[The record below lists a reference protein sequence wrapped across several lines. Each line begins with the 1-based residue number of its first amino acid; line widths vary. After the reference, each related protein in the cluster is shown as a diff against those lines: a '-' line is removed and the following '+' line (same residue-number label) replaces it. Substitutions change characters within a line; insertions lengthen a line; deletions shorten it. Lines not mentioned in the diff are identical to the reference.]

1 MTRVDDVRIGLLGLG
16 TVGAGVV
23 KILAAQRPMLEERA
37 GCRLTLAAIA
47 DTDLVR
53 AREGLDLKAL
63 PMVGDAAK
71 VLADPAIHV
80 VIELM
85 GGLEPARTFILRALA
100 AGKHVVTANK
110 ALLAHHGAELYEEAR
125 RRGVTLAFEAAVAG
139 GIPLIRAVKEG
150 LAANR
155 VLSLAGIVNGTCNYI
170 LSKMT
175 DEGIDFSLV
184 LKEAQ
189 AQGYAEADPTL
200 DIEGM
205 DSAHKLQIL
214 VSLAFRTFIDLKD
227 IHTEGITRVTAAD
240 IAYARELGYRIKLLA
255 IAKAVD
261 GGVQGA
267 ESAGVEVRV
276 HPTMIPATS
285 PLAAVSGVFNGV
297 FLTGDAV
304 GDLMFYGRGAGQLPT
319 ASAVWSDALEI
330 ARRIAHGIPA
340 LALDLPSVGPAPLP
354 LRPMETIRCCYYL
367 RVMAQDKPGVLSRV
381 AGILGEHDISI
392 ANLLHKAAGSRA
404 VICASTG
411 NTSASAAA
419 FAARAGLRAFVMVPR
434 GSVALGKLSQAA
446 IHGAKVLMVEGNF
459 DQALDIVR
467 RIAETH
473 PVTLVNSVNPFR
485 LEGQKTGAFEV
496 VDQLGRAPDY
506 HLIPVGN
513 AGNITAYWRGYREY
527 HRDGKI
533 GSLPRMVGFQAA
545 GAAPIYENRVIE
557 EPRTVATAIKIGN
570 PANWGPALEAVKDS
584 HGWID
589 VVSDEEILRAYRM
602 LAREEGIFMEPASA
616 ATLAGL
622 IKCVKAGRLEP
633 GSTVVLTLTGHGL
646 KDPDTALESASRP
659 TTVPPAID
667 AVLAQL
673 GL

>member
-23 KILAAQRPMLEERA
+23 KILAAQRPVLEERA

-125 RRGVTLAFEAAVAG
+125 RRGVTLAFEAAVAR
-139 GIPLIRAVKEG
+139 GIPLIRSVKEG
-150 LAANR
+150 LPAHSI
-155 VLSLAGIVNGTCNYI
+155 LSLAGIVNGTCNYI

-189 AQGYAEADPTL
+189 AQGYAETDPTL

-255 IAKAVD
+255 IAKAAD
-261 GGVQGA
+261 G
-267 ESAGVEVRV
+267 GVEVRV

-285 PLAAVSGVFNGV
+285 PLAAVSGVFNAV
-297 FLTGDAV
+297 FITGDAV

-319 ASAVWSDALEI
+319 ASAVWSDVLEI

-340 LALDLPSVGPAPLP
+340 LALDLPSVGPTPLP
-354 LRPMETIRCCYYL
+354 LRPMETIHCRYYL

-381 AGILGEHDISI
+381 AGILGENDISI
-392 ANLLHKAAGSRA
+392 ANVIQKGRGTREAIPVVIVTHEARERDMRAALTKIDRLRD
-404 VICASTG
+404 V
-411 NTSASAAA
+411 
-419 FAARAGLRAFVMVPR
+419 AGATTMIR
-434 GSVALGKLSQAA
+434 
-446 IHGAKVLMVEGNF
+446 VEG
-459 DQALDIVR
+459 
-467 RIAETH
+467 
-473 PVTLVNSVNPFR
+473 
-485 LEGQKTGAFEV
+485 
-496 VDQLGRAPDY
+496 
-506 HLIPVGN
+506 
-513 AGNITAYWRGYREY
+513 
-527 HRDGKI
+527 
-533 GSLPRMVGFQAA
+533 
-545 GAAPIYENRVIE
+545 
-557 EPRTVATAIKIGN
+557 
-570 PANWGPALEAVKDS
+570 GPA
-584 HGWID
+584 
-589 VVSDEEILRAYRM
+589 
-602 LAREEGIFMEPASA
+602 
-616 ATLAGL
+616 
-622 IKCVKAGRLEP
+622 
-633 GSTVVLTLTGHGL
+633 
-646 KDPDTALESASRP
+646 
-659 TTVPPAID
+659 
-667 AVLAQL
+667 
-673 GL
+673 